1 MGLQEHIT
9 KLMVGFTISI

>member
-1 MGLQEHIT
+1 MELQEHIN